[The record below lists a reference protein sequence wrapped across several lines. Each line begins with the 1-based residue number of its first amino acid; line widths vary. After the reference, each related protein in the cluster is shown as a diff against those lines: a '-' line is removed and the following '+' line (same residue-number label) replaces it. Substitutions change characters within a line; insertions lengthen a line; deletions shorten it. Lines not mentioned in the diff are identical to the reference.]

1 MAKKARAGYAESV
14 TRRVDLSL
22 CQIFA
27 RMDFE
32 CRELVEWDGLILRR
46 IRRAREE
53 ATCIPRGAYTSKG
66 SVYRP

>member
-14 TRRVDLSL
+14 TRRVVFSL
-22 CQIFA
+22 CQNFA
-27 RMDFE
+27 RTGFDCEGIGERAALM
-32 CRELVEWDGLILRR
+32 LRR

-53 ATCIPRGAYTSKG
+53 ATCIPRGVKTRKD